1 MTRGT
6 SKYPVSYERSEE
18 KRKSEPIMEAIKPE
32 RERWG
37 EAGVHRWGEGT
48 GVLEVSVPSA
58 AWGRWRLHPRWWR
71 TDTGERR
78 GPSRAAA
85 SWLAGRCSPAE
96 TWVKEGG
103 IRVAG
108 NVS

>member
-18 KRKSEPIMEAIKPE
+18 KKKSAPIMEAIKPE

-58 AWGRWRLHPRWWR
+58 A
-71 TDTGERR
+71 
-78 GPSRAAA
+78 
-85 SWLAGRCSPAE
+85 
-96 TWVKEGG
+96 
-103 IRVAG
+103 
-108 NVS
+108 